1 MLVRRIKLQ
10 ALLLAAIMVSPGA
23 SGAGL
28 SDQFTISSQYMGY
41 DLQYRVYT
49 PRGVEAG
56 SMYPVL
62 LVSDGQWYIE
72 QGGIVQVL
80 DELFDSGR
88 IKPVFV
94 VFVDSRNPDDL
105 TENRRNEQFMCNP
118 DYVNFHTAEL
128 LPSLYA
134 AYPINVDREETGILG
149 VSFGGLNAACFGLLA
164 SNRFHRIGMHSPAS
178 AKHLRL
184 VSGLYQKQDTLPLRV
199 FMSSGTVN
207 DNLRAARRFRD
218 VLERQ
223 GNDVTYVKNKGRA
236 HNWENWRDL
245 LDDALLA
252 LFASNAPGMTP
263 K

>member
-1 MLVRRIKLQ
+1 MRTRRIKLL
-10 ALLLAAIMVSPGA
+10 ALLLAAMTVSPGA
-23 SGAGL
+23 SAAGL
-28 SDQFTISSQYMGY
+28 SGNFTISSQYMGY

-49 PRGVEAG
+49 PAGVEAG
-56 SMYPVL
+56 IKYPVL

-72 QGGIVQVL
+72 QGGMVQVL
-80 DELFDSGR
+80 DGLVDSGR
-88 IKPVFV
+88 IEPVFL

-105 TENRRNEQFMCNP
+105 TENRRNAQFMCNP

-134 AYPINVDREETGILG
+134 RYPISVDREETGILG

-164 SNRFHRIGMHSPAS
+164 SNRFYRIGMHSPAS

-199 FMSSGTVN
+199 FMSSGTIN

-223 GNDVTYVKNKGRA
+223 GYDVTYVENKGKA
-236 HNWENWRDL
+236 HDWENWREL

-252 LFASNAPGMTP
+252 LFATTVP
-263 K
+263 